1 MASKTETIWTEEQHS
16 NAKRV
21 ILRKYLEAYIPVI
34 GSSNKTL
41 NIIDF
46 FAGPGKYFGQ
56 EDKENGGNEMNTK
69 AKQKPDM
76 TVPPR
81 EMGSPMIALHAA
93 IEYFEEQIRRRRGK
107 ERSLH
112 SEMVTRIRLFFG
124 EAREDRLLTLKER
137 VRAALTLRGSEWKI
151 PSEGKDK
158 LVTCN
163 GKLEIE
169 ITFVGGKFKNFP
181 VEIVSENEPTFAFI
195 DPFGYEAIPFTL
207 IQQLCRKR
215 RMEVFI
221 NLMVQPMQRGIGK
234 ATQLDSFT
242 ESITTALGTD
252 EWKMTAREEKI
263 TGDEL
268 AQIYAK
274 QLKEKAGMTFTL
286 DFTMRN
292 KKNVRLYHLIFAT
305 KHIMGVRCMKEA
317 MNRVTQDEAGLS
329 FSSFLVQKCNKEV
342 SWSNKQDNAEAARTI
357 YQKFKGKKVYVR
369 TSKEHFPCDE
379 MSVEGFIL
387 LQTPFVFRSEQLRS
401 MFKDGKIKLNHSLVS
416 DRNRYPENPSDEI
429 PCEVTFMKDRERFG
443 HKEFVEM
450 MNSELEEK
458 ILVEEGRYGYQ
469 YNDVQ
474 RLFKHSVLSVDDG
487 GNEVKADKYLKSLK
501 SLAPHPFICYKK
513 DDGGGYKV
521 FERKGHSHKNQ
532 ECIMWFDNQM
542 ATVDQEERPA
552 I

>member
-56 EDKENGGNEMNTK
+56 EDKENCGNEMNTK
-69 AKQKPDM
+69 VKQKPDM

-137 VRAALTLRGSEWKI
+137 VRAALTLRGSDWKI

-169 ITFVGGKFKNFP
+169 ISFVGGKFKNFP

-195 DPFGYEAIPFTL
+195 DPFGYKAIPFTL

-221 NLMVQPMQRGIGK
+221 NLMVQPMQRGIGR

-252 EWKMTAREEKI
+252 EWKMTAREGKI

-274 QLKEKAGMTFTL
+274 QLKKAGMTFTL
-286 DFTMRN
+286 DFTMSN
-292 KKNVRLYHLIFAT
+292 KSNVKLYHLIFAT

-317 MNRVTQDEAGLS
+317 MNRVTQESKELS
-329 FSSFLVQKCNKEV
+329 FSSFLVNGKAIQWANNQDEEYAADTIYNYFKGQQVCVWCNEYEV
-342 SWSNKQDNAEAARTI
+342 SI
-357 YQKFKGKKVYVR
+357 
-369 TSKEHFPCDE
+369 
-379 MSVEGFIL
+379 
-387 LQTPFVFRSEQLRS
+387 
-401 MFKDGKIKLNHSLVS
+401 
-416 DRNRYPENPSDEI
+416 
-429 PCEVTFMKDRERFG
+429 
-443 HKEFVEM
+443 
-450 MNSELEEK
+450 
-458 ILVEEGRYGYQ
+458 
-469 YNDVQ
+469 
-474 RLFKHSVLSVDDG
+474 
-487 GNEVKADKYLKSLK
+487 
-501 SLAPHPFICYKK
+501 
-513 DDGGGYKV
+513 
-521 FERKGHSHKNQ
+521 
-532 ECIMWFDNQM
+532 
-542 ATVDQEERPA
+542 
-552 I
+552 